1 VTYGRN
7 HFVWLVAACAALAA
21 QAAPQAF
28 CRSCDRP
35 CCESAAANAGSV
47 AVVPVAPVSGG
58 CPVCAITAERCPIES
73 ATSAESAETPC
84 GCQLDARQDEPM
96 ASSRGTLAS
105 FDEVAQ
111 ASLSAVVVSSAPQ
124 VLGVSREYLAASL
137 AVPVRPPRILFGIW
151 RN

>member
-1 VTYGRN
+1 V
-7 HFVWLVAACAALAA
+7 
-21 QAAPQAF
+21 
-28 CRSCDRP
+28 
-35 CCESAAANAGSV
+35 GSV

-58 CPVCAITAERCPIES
+58 CPVCAITADRCPIES
-73 ATSAESAETPC
+73 AGPSDSAKSSETPC

-96 ASSRGTLAS
+96 ASSRGTLPS

-137 AVPVRPPRILFGIW
+137 AVPVRPPRILFGVW